1 MITKNERYKKAIPE
15 AIIHT
20 SSELVSVAVLFSRD
34 SILYAAVGNY
44 MNPPP
49 PQKKCQHAF
58 RHHLQCCSNHI
69 KTHKVNI
76 VSDC

>member
-34 SILYAAVGNY
+34 SILYAAEGNY
-44 MNPPP
+44 MNPH
-49 PQKKCQHAF
+49 QKIMSARIQASF
-58 RHHLQCCSNHI
+58 AMLQ
-69 KTHKVNI
+69 
-76 VSDC
+76 

>member
-49 PQKKCQHAF
+49 PQKKMSARIQASF
-58 RHHLQCCSNHI
+58 AMLQ
-69 KTHKVNI
+69 
-76 VSDC
+76 

>member
-49 PQKKCQHAF
+49 PKKNV
-58 RHHLQCCSNHI
+58 S
-69 KTHKVNI
+69 THSGIICNAAVITSKLTK
-76 VSDC
+76 STL

>member
-49 PQKKCQHAF
+49 QKNV
-58 RHHLQCCSNHI
+58 R
-69 KTHKVNI
+69 THSGIICNAAVITSKLTK
-76 VSDC
+76 STL